1 MKSSSLLK
9 IILFLLLT
17 AVFVTGLIAYSKSR
31 GHTQESQESNY
42 SENVFSNDEVN
53 RRYEKQFIVKE
64 GGEIIVEADA
74 GTITIDSWEK
84 NEVNIIV
91 EIDGSDSRAEKYN
104 VEFKQEGDKV
114 YVTGKV
120 KDKSF
125 FKWHVGDL
133 EAKYTIYTPKNF
145 NSTVKTSGGNVKAN
159 NLVGKTDYT
168 TSGGDIVVNNIEGQ
182 TLVSTSGGNIDV
194 TNIRGEVDA
203 ETSGGNVFIE
213 NITGSV
219 KGYTSGGNVEL
230 LAIDG
235 RVKGGTSGGDVTV
248 KLIGENKGVDVETSG
263 GDINIFLKNGV
274 SADVDVET
282 SGGSVDC
289 DFPVTVRGKV
299 RDSEL
304 HGKINGGGNSIR
316 ANTSG
321 GSIRISELK

>member
-9 IILFLLLT
+9 FILFFLLT
-17 AVFVTGLIAYSKSR
+17 VVFVTGLIAYSNSR
-31 GHTQESQESNY
+31 GYNKEYQEDSNIENESSY
-42 SENVFSNDEVN
+42 ESGD
-53 RRYEKQFIVKE
+53 RRYEKQFMVKE

-74 GTITIDSWEK
+74 GTISIDSWDK
-84 NEVNIIV
+84 NEVNVVV
-91 EIDGSDSRAEKYN
+91 EIDGSDSRAKKYT

-120 KDKSF
+120 QDKSF

-133 EAKYTIYTPKNF
+133 EARYTVYTPKKY
-145 NSTVKTSGGNVKAN
+145 NSTVKTSGGNVKAS
-159 NLVGKTDYT
+159 NLIGKADYT
-168 TSGGDIVVNNIEGQ
+168 TSGGDIVVDKIEGQ

-194 TNIRGEVDA
+194 MNIRGEVDA

-213 NITGSV
+213 NVSGNA
-219 KGYTSGGNVEL
+219 KGYTSGGNVE
-230 LAIDG
+230 IVSVDG
-235 RVKGGTSGGDVTV
+235 SVKGGTSGGDVTV
-248 KLIGENKGVDVETSG
+248 KLLGVNKGIDVETSG
-263 GDINIFLKNGV
+263 GDINLFLKSDV
-274 SADVDVET
+274 TADIDAET

-299 RDSEL
+299 HESEL